1 MPIAGNAGQ
10 QAVSPSCSS
19 VPLLASKKLQA
30 LVSVSGS
37 VQANRHQP
45 AGVTEKMLFKGLK
58 PDVAAQLQQAVKLID
73 ERIDAIMLA
82 YPSAM
87 KKRLFAIRYGTVE
100 SLKAMP
106 VKKALSVLGL
116 GTAQMDVRLL
126 ANINYFGHRV

>member
-45 AGVTEKMLFKGLK
+45 AGVTEKMLLLK

>member
-45 AGVTEKMLFKGLK
+45 AGVTEKMLLLK

-126 ANINYFGHRV
+126 ANVNYFGHRV